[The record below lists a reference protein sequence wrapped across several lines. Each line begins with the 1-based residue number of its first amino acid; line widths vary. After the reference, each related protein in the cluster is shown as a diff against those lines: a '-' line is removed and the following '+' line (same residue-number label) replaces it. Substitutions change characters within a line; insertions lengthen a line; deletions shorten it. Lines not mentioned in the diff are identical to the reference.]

1 MRAPRIAL
9 VVFILVRIGMAV
21 GLMSLLLLGINV
33 SVGLY
38 HSYIHVMV
46 LGRSVNL
53 RRNLDVMG
61 VRKDNVVPGIVTA
74 IQTAN
79 DHNNHQ
85 CIIASKGMKCLILPL
100 SN

>member
-38 HSYIHVMV
+38 HSYIHVIA

-61 VRKDNVVPGIVTA
+61 AKKGNAVLGIVTA
-74 IQTAN
+74 ILTSH
-79 DHNNHQ
+79 DHKNHL
-85 CIIASKGMKCLILPL
+85 CILASTGKYYFTP
-100 SN
+100 

>member
-1 MRAPRIAL
+1 MQIAL
-9 VVFILVRIGMAV
+9 VAFILVGIMVAV
-21 GLMSLLLLGINV
+21 GLTSLLLLDINV
-33 SVGLY
+33 SVGIY
-38 HSYIHVMV
+38 HSYLHVMAE
-46 LGRSVNL
+46 GGSVNL

-61 VRKDNVVPGIVTA
+61 VRKDNAVPGIVTA